1 MPALHELE
9 SRIRSIALRS
19 KNFKIGETSQ
29 SLEERASGY
38 SEYSHIIE
46 ITRSKYK
53 KDIDYYE
60 EKMLEVFLSWA
71 NCDNRN
77 YGSANRMPTRPLYR
91 LYVVFNPKPNTRF

>member
-29 SLEERASGY
+29 TLEARHRGHPT
-38 SEYSHIIE
+38 YSHIAE
-46 ITRSKYK
+46 ITRSKWK

-60 EKMLEVFLSWA
+60 EKMIDVFMKWD
-71 NCDNRN
+71 NCDNIN
-77 YGSANRMPTRPLYR
+77 YGSANVMTTKPIYR